1 MINKIAFRRM
11 IIGLFAAFV
20 PGCGALLNGDSLP
33 AMYEL
38 EPPTEFP
45 SELPRVPWSLV
56 IGRPSAIGGLDSANI
71 AVRPMPL
78 RIDYYADGRWTTRAP
93 DMLHN
98 YIITSFQN
106 TNLMKSVGSAA
117 ALDAGYL
124 LETDLVRFETVYPP
138 GSDRPEIHVRIYATL
153 VTVPG
158 GSVRASRAFEAKV
171 TPASVALPDVIEAF
185 DAAATQVV
193 QELIR
198 WTLTT
203 PRRRGT

>member
-1 MINKIAFRRM
+1 MR
-11 IIGLFAAFV
+11 
-20 PGCGALLNGDSLP
+20 
-33 AMYEL
+33 
-38 EPPTEFP
+38 
-45 SELPRVPWSLV
+45 
-56 IGRPSAIGGLDSANI
+56 
-71 AVRPMPL
+71 
-78 RIDYYADGRWTTRAP
+78 
-93 DMLHN
+93 
-98 YIITSFQN
+98 
-106 TNLMKSVGSAA
+106 SVGGAA
-117 ALDAGYL
+117 ALDAGSL
-124 LETDLVRFETVYPP
+124 LESDLVRFETVYPP